1 MIDYT
6 TIAIKASQHSLYC
19 VVNKVTDGS
28 IRLDLTDKDT
38 GKEGTLTLDISKE
51 NPLTDERLDKYLKE
65 AKRMLDIL
73 A

>member
-6 TIAIKASQHSLYC
+6 TIAIKASQYGLYC
-19 VVNKVTDGS
+19 IVNKVTAGS
-28 IRLDLTDKDT
+28 VRLDLIDKDT
-38 GKEGTLTLDISKE
+38 GKEGTLTLDISKG

-65 AKRMLDIL
+65 AKRTLDLL